1 MALLCLRLNP
11 MLREHLTLIRGC
23 TLNELVTTTIE
34 QERLSS
40 SYGGGGEEEEALSRP
55 TGGAPSKYRLVCTPP
70 SSQPRG
76 QPPSQ

>member
-11 MLREHLTLIRGC
+11 MLREHLTLIWGC
-23 TLNELVTTTIE
+23 TLNELVTTSIE

-40 SYGGGGEEEEALSRP
+40 SYGGGEEEEALSRP
-55 TGGAPSKYRLVCTPP
+55 TGGAPPKYRLVCTPP